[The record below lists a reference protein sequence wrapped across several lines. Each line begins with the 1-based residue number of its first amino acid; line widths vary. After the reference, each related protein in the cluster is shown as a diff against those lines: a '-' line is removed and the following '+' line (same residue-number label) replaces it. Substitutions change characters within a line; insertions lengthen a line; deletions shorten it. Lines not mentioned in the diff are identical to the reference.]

1 MVRLPS
7 NRVFLTRI
15 LKTVGGVG
23 RSVGLG
29 GRFGRSVW
37 SEARRQARLGRLK
50 RVNETTTA
58 APSRSTLLT
67 QLLRAICHLGAV
79 LVITFWALTA
89 WPLPLPGLLTG
100 AAALVLTVLI
110 WALFLSPK
118 PVLRTDRF
126 GQALIELLLIAGA
139 VGALLSLGANWVVAV
154 LFGLVAAV
162 IGYLGS
168 TAR

>member
-1 MVRLPS
+1 M
-7 NRVFLTRI
+7 
-15 LKTVGGVG
+15 
-23 RSVGLG
+23 
-29 GRFGRSVW
+29 
-37 SEARRQARLGRLK
+37 
-50 RVNETTTA
+50 NETLPV
-58 APSRSTLLT
+58 APSRSALLT
-67 QLLRAICHLGAV
+67 QLLRSACHLGTV
-79 LVITFWALTA
+79 LIITFWALNA
-89 WPLPLPGLLTG
+89 WPLPFPGLLTG
-100 AAALVLTVLI
+100 AGALVLTVVI

-139 VGALLSLGANWVVAV
+139 VGALLSLGANWIVAV